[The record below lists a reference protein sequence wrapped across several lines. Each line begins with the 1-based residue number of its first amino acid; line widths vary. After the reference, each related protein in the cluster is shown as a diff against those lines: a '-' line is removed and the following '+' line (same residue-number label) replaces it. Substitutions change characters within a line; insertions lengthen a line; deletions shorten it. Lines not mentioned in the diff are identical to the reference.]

1 MRLMRPL
8 SLFAAVSSSPRG
20 SSVRLMRP
28 LSLFA
33 AVLSSLLLSG
43 CTLSSTLLEHRAES
57 GAQTARTTETGR
69 ADAAAPTQAGEPEEL
84 STLAAPAFTP
94 DEVDAAFLEAGAR
107 IEADGTVVFGPASTP
122 SYVGE
127 CAGRSITIEA
137 PYGNLLLSGRC
148 EHVVVRGEANVLQF
162 DEVGRLSVQ
171 ADYTS
176 VIAHR
181 IEAMDAV
188 RGELNSIR
196 WNEGVSAGSVDAGG
210 STNILLG
217 P

>member
-1 MRLMRPL
+1 MRPMRPL
-8 SLFAAVSSSPRG
+8 SLLA
-20 SSVRLMRP
+20 L
-28 LSLFA
+28 
-33 AVLSSLLLSG
+33 VLSSLLLSG
-43 CTLSSTLLEHRAES
+43 CTLSSTLLAHRAEL
-57 GAQTARTTETGR
+57 GAPAAQTPQAAQTA
-69 ADAAAPTQAGEPEEL
+69 AASPTQAEEQEEL
-84 STLAAPAFTP
+84 STLEVPAFTP
-94 DEVDAAFLEAGAR
+94 DEIDAAFLEAGAR

-137 PYGNLLLSGRC
+137 PYGTLLLSGRC
-148 EHVVVRGEANVLQF
+148 ERIVVRGEANVLQL
-162 DEVGRLSVQ
+162 DELARLSVQ

-188 RGELNSIR
+188 QGELNSIR
-196 WNEGVSAGSVDAGG
+196 WNEGVPAGSVDAGG
-210 STNILLG
+210 STNTLLG